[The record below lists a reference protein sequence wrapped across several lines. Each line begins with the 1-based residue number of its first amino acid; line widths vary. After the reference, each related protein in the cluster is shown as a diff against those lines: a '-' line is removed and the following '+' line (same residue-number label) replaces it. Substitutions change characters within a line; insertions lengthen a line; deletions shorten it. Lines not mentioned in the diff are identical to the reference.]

1 MICLTEP
8 DFLRLPPRPFCIPKP
23 RVPVATPGGA
33 AMAGKL
39 YPPGETKPPKPK
51 PKLEVLLVPVF
62 TEPPPSA
69 ATPINALIANPEGP
83 I

>member
-23 RVPVATPGGA
+23 RVPAATPEGA

-39 YPPGETKPPKPK
+39 YPPAEMK
-51 PKLEVLLVPVF
+51 PKLELLLVPVF

-69 ATPINALIANPEGP
+69 ATPINALIANPEGA